1 MLITKRPTPSTV
13 LYTVSTRSQNKTL
26 VSRLATSISLL
37 IRIIAGLLVLTCL
50 LLEYHQTFNNKKNN
64 DNDTADHSPV
74 VDNNHNYNH
83 NNTLQNASQAISNS
97 ALGHF
102 LSTTIPRPWRLVSIL
117 VTFWFI
123 FRKTHTRESL
133 LVIRGLGVQTT
144 TSSPNYLWTSSTRF
158 IPTKAIQ
165 DIFIHEAFE
174 GFKVTYYLS
183 IVIEGEEDVVV
194 VFPVSLPLSSW
205 VCVVTWFCDVSIT
218 LTLIENSVEYLTT
231 TRNIG
236 ASLER
241 CTSLPIR
248 A

>member
-1 MLITKRPTPSTV
+1 M
-13 LYTVSTRSQNKTL
+13 
-26 VSRLATSISLL
+26 
-37 IRIIAGLLVLTCL
+37 
-50 LLEYHQTFNNKKNN
+50 
-64 DNDTADHSPV
+64 
-74 VDNNHNYNH
+74 
-83 NNTLQNASQAISNS
+83 
-97 ALGHF
+97 
-102 LSTTIPRPWRLVSIL
+102 
-117 VTFWFI
+117 
-123 FRKTHTRESL
+123 
-133 LVIRGLGVQTT
+133 QTT